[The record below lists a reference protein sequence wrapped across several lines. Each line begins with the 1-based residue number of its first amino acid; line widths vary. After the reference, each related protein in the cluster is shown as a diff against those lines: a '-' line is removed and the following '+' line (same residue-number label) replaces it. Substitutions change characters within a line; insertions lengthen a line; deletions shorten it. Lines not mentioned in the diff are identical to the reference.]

1 MYIIPEYLAYR
12 YKIYVYNQSCLQ
24 GMEVNALEKKLI
36 KGIKITNLN
45 DVVSNEFIVKFQDK
59 GNET

>member
-1 MYIIPEYLAYR
+1 MYNNVHNTVPEYLAYR

-36 KGIKITNLN
+36 KGIKITN
-45 DVVSNEFIVKFQDK
+45 
-59 GNET
+59 